1 MSDKDLRMELEKV
14 RAKLDWQKASWI
26 NKHFIIDL
34 QDKAIV
40 LLSSLVRFE
49 DNPNEL
55 KEVENTV
62 AEFISQVNPI
72 IEKLN
77 NKEV

>member
-1 MSDKDLRMELEKV
+1 MSDKDLKTELENV
-14 RAKLDWQKASWI
+14 RVNLNWQKASWI

-34 QDKAIV
+34 QDKATV

-62 AEFISQVNPI
+62 AEFISEVNPI

-77 NKEV
+77 NQEV

>member
-1 MSDKDLRMELEKV
+1 MKDRDLQTELENV
-14 RAKLDWQKASWI
+14 RTNLDWQKASWI

-34 QDKAIV
+34 QDKATV

-55 KEVENTV
+55 REVENTV
-62 AEFISQVNPI
+62 AEFISEVNPI

-77 NKEV
+77 SQEV

>member
-1 MSDKDLRMELEKV
+1 MKDSDFKKELENV
-14 RAKLDWQKASWI
+14 RANLDWQKASWI

-40 LLSSLVRFE
+40 LLSSLIRFN

-55 KEVENTV
+55 KEVENAV
-62 AEFISQVNPI
+62 AEFISEVNPI

-77 NKEV
+77 NQEV